1 MSSLLGK
8 SLFEV
13 SGQGPPPNKDFFQF
27 SVTKTEVIWRWWKI
41 SLRSDGRNTKPG
53 ELRESHN
60 DYLDDSRIQTIIMS
74 HPPLSSLHWCDG
86 FLGQVSVVFGP
97 RILQYSQ
104 ALCQGHYDY
113 LERLPDP
120 LLLHILTHLEL
131 EDVARLGHTSHR
143 FRKLCRSEEFWEQA
157 VRGHCGSVSA
167 EVEALALELG
177 WKSVFFTSKLQLQKQ
192 ISRRRKRSQKLLCTD
207 LERYDVDTMVERS
220 EDPESH
226 AADIEPGSESDPG
239 PEQLCTDMQRCGMIA
254 GQGRGVAQGDCSA
267 DSGSSLK

>member
-1 MSSLLGK
+1 MSTLLGK

-13 SGQGPPPNKDFFQF
+13 SGQGPAPNKDFFQF

-41 SLRSDGRNTKPG
+41 SLRRDGRNTKPG
-53 ELRESHN
+53 ELRESHS
-60 DYLDDSRIQTIIMS
+60 DYLDN
-74 HPPLSSLHWCDG
+74 SL
-86 FLGQVSVVFGP
+86 LQSQVSVVFGP

-157 VRGHCGSVSA
+157 VRGHCGTVSA

-207 LERYDVDTMVERS
+207 PERYDVDTMVERS
-220 EDPESH
+220 EDPESR
-226 AADIEPGSESDPG
+226 AADIEPGSDSDPG
-239 PEQLCTDMQRCGMIA
+239 PEQLCTDMQLCGVIA
-254 GQGRGVAQGDCSA
+254 GQGRGVAQGDWSS

>member
-1 MSSLLGK
+1 MATLLGK

-13 SGQGPPPNKDFFQF
+13 SGQGPAPNKDFFQF

-53 ELRESHN
+53 ELRESHK
-60 DYLDDSRIQTIIMS
+60 DFLDDSR
-74 HPPLSSLHWCDG
+74 
-86 FLGQVSVVFGP
+86 
-97 RILQYSQ
+97 LQSKVP
-104 ALCQGHYDY
+104 CGHYDY

-167 EVEALALELG
+167 EVESLALELG
-177 WKSVFFTSKLQLQKQ
+177 WRSVFFTSKLQLQKQ
-192 ISRRRKRSQKLLCTD
+192 ISRRRKKSQKLLRKDT
-207 LERYDVDTMVERS
+207 ESYDVDTMVERS

-226 AADIEPGSESDPG
+226 VADIEPGSELDPG
-239 PEQLCTDMQRCGMIA
+239 PEQLGTDMQRCGVTV
-254 GQGRGVAQGDCSA
+254 GHVHGVAQGDSGYGRGDWSS